1 MRIQSVTTQI
11 GAEQHAWRAR
21 PAAKLGLVTVALL
34 AFAAAVADPV
44 PQFGVTAVNA
54 RGNALYNVTM
64 TPNAIANTGALIT
77 GTTQLNTD
85 AASHSQFFAVVRAP
99 NSVTS
104 ALDLIVA
111 DASKYQIV
119 RYAGPGPTY
128 QPSATIFT
136 YSKRGSGPNKTTGL
150 AVDLVGN
157 LYAASAGIPSDS
169 KPALWVLP
177 FNTTTGVYGAP
188 VLIDNLFGGVKNCN
202 SVDEVVVAS
211 VAANPV
217 GTAAP
222 AWNQGDLLVLL
233 NGNSGGASVLVYS
246 QAAIAG
252 VLSNPSV
259 PLTGP
264 TSVLIGS
271 FAGEKPSGI
280 DLWPA
285 DTTYPASGHGVS
297 VLVPTA
303 SGRVMRFDSST
314 GAFVTDFTDG
324 LGSGLLKIKVGTYS
338 TFPYAFLAQSTPGTG
353 RILQFGVPPA
363 SGANNPLSSVS
374 TGVNNPQGLAVTN
387 SASEPVGDC
396 IYPKVC
402 APLGA
407 QLTTQITTSNLNP
420 NNPLLEESC
429 VVNADPRVTASISAG
444 TWSCAGGTLD
454 IANFCPGFPSTVL
467 PGSMCGH
474 SGPTGSG
481 FVVVKSTAKEV
492 DQDPNINNSF
502 IQNTVNA
509 NLPLPGPLNLNCPQE
524 QIFAWAPRSDLPL
537 IEGTIAEDLNNP
549 NTFIDLSGFCDN
561 GGGNTHVLSMEAY
574 GLALNSVVGPNSL
587 PRGLPGF
594 VDDKFGYLTQTITS
608 AASQINDGGT
618 TQGYVTQAKTYFDSG
633 VANTDANAYSCAM
646 NTLATADAYVRGNPA
661 NFSGLAP
668 PGNPNPAGEIDGR
681 LANLF
686 LTIDLNFLLQP
697 PNTEWPTSNVPPCM
711 TFTATPTTVIA
722 PGTAQLT
729 WSSGNGPF
737 QAASCVLSAS
747 DGNYAN
753 STLFAGAGGSVSTG
767 TLNKVGTYSAQLMCN
782 TASSSIT
789 GLAQTTIN
797 VIQLAAISV
806 GPAAPPPQIAAGG
819 TVQLT
824 ATGTYSDQSTKDVTS
839 SVSWASA
846 NTTVATVTAGGLVT
860 CVSTASTA
868 QPVVISA
875 AGTTA
880 TGTVPVTCL
889 APTLTSVVVAPA
901 SPTLAAG
908 SSVQLTATANFS
920 FGPPQNVTSSASW
933 TSSNSSVATVSGGL
947 VTCVAGTIS
956 TATITAMNGGGSGST
971 TVNCQAP
978 LLQSVSV
985 GPQNPTIAAGAT
997 VQLTATANYSYGSP
1011 QNVTGSATWST
1022 SNSSVATVS
1031 GGLVAC
1037 IAGTNSAAT
1046 ITASLSGGGSGST
1059 TVNCQAP
1066 LLQSIVVAPANPT
1079 LAAGGAVQLTA
1090 TANYSYGSPQNVTS
1104 TASWTSSNPS
1114 VATVSGGLVMCVA
1127 GTASTAT
1134 ITASLSSGGS
1144 GSTSVN
1150 CQAPVLKSI
1159 SVTPK
1164 SSGEIGEIPNGGT
1177 QQMTATGTYSYG
1189 PTRNITSVVAWTS
1202 SVSSVATV
1210 SATGLLSCKRR
1221 YSYADGNTTI
1231 SATSGTTTGSS
1242 NITCEGQGD

>member
-1 MRIQSVTTQI
+1 MRFQTSANHI
-11 GAEQHAWRAR
+11 GAEQHAWRRRTGAR
-21 PAAKLGLVTVALL
+21 LGLFCVAVL
-34 AFAAAVADPV
+34 ACGVATADPV

-54 RGNALYNVTM
+54 HGNALYNVTM
-64 TPNAIANTGALIT
+64 TPNAIANSGALIT

-128 QPSATIFT
+128 QPSTTIFT
-136 YSKRGSGPNKTTGL
+136 YSKRGPGPRKVTGL
-150 AVDLVGN
+150 AVDVTGN
-157 LYAASAGIPSDS
+157 LFAASVGVEDDDDGR
-169 KPALWVLP
+169 PALWVLP

-211 VAANPV
+211 VGASPV

-222 AWNQGDLLVLL
+222 AWNQGDVLVLL

-252 VLSNPSV
+252 VLNHPSV

-285 DTTYPASGHGVS
+285 DTTYPASGRGVS

-314 GAFVTDFTDG
+314 GAFVTDFADG

-353 RILQFGVPPA
+353 RILQFGAPPA

-396 IYPKVC
+396 IAPKTC
-402 APLGA
+402 APLGG
-407 QLTTQITTSNLNP
+407 QLTTQITTSSLNP
-420 NNPLLEESC
+420 SNPLLEESC
-429 VVNADPRVTASISAG
+429 VINADPRVTASVSAG

-454 IANFCPGFPSTVL
+454 IANFCPGFPSTLL

-481 FVVVKSTAKEV
+481 FVVVKSTAKAV

-502 IQNTVNA
+502 IQNTVDP
-509 NLPLPGPLNLNCPQE
+509 NLPLPGALNLNCPQVPM
-524 QIFAWAPRSDLPL
+524 FAWAPRSDLPG
-537 IEGTIAEDLNNP
+537 IEGTIPEG
-549 NTFIDLSGFCDN
+549 NTFIDLSGFCDS

-574 GLALNSVVGPNSL
+574 GLGLNSVVGPNSL

-594 VDDKFGYLTQTITS
+594 VDDKFANLTQTITN
-608 AASQINDGGT
+608 AGSQINDGGT

-646 NTLATADAYVRGNPA
+646 NTIATADAYVRGNAA

-668 PGNPNPAGEIDGR
+668 PGNPNPAGDIDGR
-681 LANLF
+681 MANLF
-686 LTIDLNFLLQP
+686 LTIDVDFLLQP
-697 PNTEWPTSNVPPCM
+697 PSTQWPTSNVPPCM

-722 PGTAQLT
+722 PGAAQLT
-729 WSSGNGPF
+729 WSSGTGPY
-737 QAASCVLSAS
+737 QAASCLLSAS
-747 DGNYAN
+747 DGSFTT
-753 STLFAGAGGSVSTG
+753 STPFAGASGSAPTG
-767 TLNKVGTYSAQLMCN
+767 PLNKVGTYSAQLICT
-782 TASSSIT
+782 TASSTIS
-789 GLAQTTIN
+789 GFAQTTVN
-797 VIQLAAISV
+797 VIQLAAVSV

-839 SVSWASA
+839 SVSWTSA

-860 CVSTASTA
+860 CVSTTSTA
-868 QPVVISA
+868 QQVVISA
-875 AGTTA
+875 MGTTA
-880 TGTVPVTCL
+880 TGTIPVTCL

-901 SPTLAAG
+901 SSTLAAG
-908 SSVQLTATANFS
+908 AAVQLMATANFS

-933 TSSNSSVATVSGGL
+933 SSSNSSVATVSGGL
-947 VTCVAGTIS
+947 VTCVAGTAS
-956 TATITAMNGGGSGST
+956 TARITATNGSGSGAS

-978 LLQSVSV
+978 VLQSVV
-985 GPQNPTIAAGAT
+985 VAPQNSTLTAGSS
-997 VQLTATANYSYGSP
+997 VQLTATANFSYGPP
-1011 QNVTGSATWST
+1011 QNVTGTASWTS

-1031 GGLVAC
+1031 GGL
-1037 IAGTNSAAT
+1037 AT
-1046 ITASLSGGGSGST
+1046 
-1059 TVNCQAP
+1059 
-1066 LLQSIVVAPANPT
+1066 
-1079 LAAGGAVQLTA
+1079 
-1090 TANYSYGSPQNVTS
+1090 
-1104 TASWTSSNPS
+1104 
-1114 VATVSGGLVMCVA
+1114 CVA
-1127 GTASTAT
+1127 GANSTAT
-1134 ITASLSSGGS
+1134 ITASTSGGS
-1144 GSTSVN
+1144 GSATLN
-1150 CQAPVLKSI
+1150 CQAPVLQSI
-1159 SVTPK
+1159 SVTPH

-1177 QQMTATGTYSYG
+1177 QQMTATGTYSNG
-1189 PTRNITSVVAWTS
+1189 PPRNITSLVTWTS
-1202 SVSSVATV
+1202 SSTYVATV
-1210 SATGLLSCKRR
+1210 SATGLLRCKRR
-1221 YSYADGNTTI
+1221 YSYADGNATI

-1242 NITCEGQGD
+1242 NITCEGQGR

>member
-1 MRIQSVTTQI
+1 MRSHSVTTRI
-11 GAEQHAWRAR
+11 DAEQHARRRRTAAR
-21 PAAKLGLVTVALL
+21 LGLFCVAVL
-34 AFAAAVADPV
+34 ACAVATADPV

-54 RGNALYNVTM
+54 HGNSLYNVTM

-128 QPSATIFT
+128 QPSTTIFT
-136 YSKRGSGPNKTTGL
+136 YSKRGAGPRKVTGL
-150 AVDLVGN
+150 AVDVTGN
-157 LYAASAGIPSDS
+157 LFAASVGVEDDDDGR
-169 KPALWVLP
+169 PALWVLP

-211 VAANPV
+211 VAASPV

-222 AWNQGDLLVLL
+222 AWNQGDVLVLL

-252 VLSNPSV
+252 VLNHPSV

-314 GAFVTDFTDG
+314 GAFVTDFADG

-353 RILQFGVPPA
+353 RILQFGAPPA

-396 IYPKVC
+396 IAPKTC

-429 VVNADPRVTASISAG
+429 VINADPRVTASVSAG
-444 TWSCAGGTLD
+444 TWSCAGGILD
-454 IANFCPGFPSTVL
+454 IANFCPGFPSTLL

-481 FVVVKSTAKEV
+481 FVVVKSTAKAV

-502 IQNTVNA
+502 IQNTVDP
-509 NLPLPGPLNLNCPQE
+509 NLPLPGALNLNCPQVPM
-524 QIFAWAPRSDLPL
+524 FAWAPRSDLPG
-537 IEGTIAEDLNNP
+537 IEGTIPEG

-574 GLALNSVVGPNSL
+574 GLGLNSVVGPNSL

-594 VDDKFGYLTQTITS
+594 VDDKFANLTQTITN
-608 AASQINDGGT
+608 AASQISDGGT
-618 TQGYVTQAKTYFDSG
+618 TQGDVTQAKTYFDNG

-646 NTLATADAYVRGNPA
+646 NTIATADAYVRGNPA
-661 NFSGLAP
+661 NFSGSVP
-668 PGNPNPAGEIDGR
+668 PGNPNPAGDIDGR

-686 LTIDLNFLLQP
+686 LTIDVDFLLQP
-697 PNTEWPTSNVPPCM
+697 PNTQWPTSNVPPCM

-722 PGTAQLT
+722 PGAAQLT
-729 WSSGNGPF
+729 WSSGTGPY
-737 QAASCVLSAS
+737 QAASCLLSAS
-747 DGNYAN
+747 DGSFTT
-753 STLFAGAGGSVSTG
+753 STPFAGASGSAPTG
-767 TLNKVGTYSAQLMCN
+767 PLNKVGTYSAQLICS
-782 TASSSIT
+782 TASSTIS
-789 GLAQTTIN
+789 GFAQTTVN
-797 VIQLAAISV
+797 VIQLAAIRVTPS
-806 GPAAPPPQIAAGG
+806 APPPQIVAGG
-819 TVQLT
+819 NVQLT

-839 SVSWASA
+839 SVTWASA

-868 QPVVISA
+868 QQVVISA
-875 AGTTA
+875 MGTTA
-880 TGTVPVTCL
+880 TGTIPVTCL

-901 SPTLAAG
+901 SSTLAAG
-908 SSVQLTATANFS
+908 AAVQLMATANFS

-933 TSSNSSVATVSGGL
+933 SSSNSSVATVSGGL
-947 VTCVAGTIS
+947 VTCVAGTAS
-956 TATITAMNGGGSGST
+956 TATITAMNGGGSGAS

-978 LLQSVSV
+978 M
-985 GPQNPTIAAGAT
+985 
-997 VQLTATANYSYGSP
+997 LT
-1011 QNVTGSATWST
+1011 
-1022 SNSSVATVS
+1022 
-1031 GGLVAC
+1031 
-1037 IAGTNSAAT
+1037 
-1046 ITASLSGGGSGST
+1046 
-1059 TVNCQAP
+1059 
-1066 LLQSIVVAPANPT
+1066 
-1079 LAAGGAVQLTA
+1079 
-1090 TANYSYGSPQNVTS
+1090 
-1104 TASWTSSNPS
+1104 
-1114 VATVSGGLVMCVA
+1114 
-1127 GTASTAT
+1127 
-1134 ITASLSSGGS
+1134 
-1144 GSTSVN
+1144 
-1150 CQAPVLKSI
+1150 SI

-1189 PTRNITSVVAWTS
+1189 APRNITSLVTWTS
-1202 SVSSVATV
+1202 SSTYVATV

-1221 YSYADGNTTI
+1221 YSYADGNSTI

-1242 NITCEGQGD
+1242 NITCEGQGR

>member
-1 MRIQSVTTQI
+1 MQFQSVTRQTS
-11 GAEQHAWRAR
+11 AEQHAWRR
-21 PAAKLGLVTVALL
+21 RTAAKFGLFTL
-34 AFAAAVADPV
+34 AVLACAAATADPV

-54 RGNALYNVTM
+54 QGNALYNVTM

-77 GTTQLNTD
+77 ATTQLNTD

-111 DASKYQIV
+111 DAAKYQIV

-128 QPSATIFT
+128 QPSTTIFS
-136 YSKRGSGPNKTTGL
+136 YSKKGSGPNKTTGL
-150 AVDLVGN
+150 AVDAVGN
-157 LYAASAGIPSDS
+157 LYAASAGVPSDS

-177 FNTTTGVYGAP
+177 FNSTSGAYGAP
-188 VLIDNLFGGVKNCN
+188 VLIDNLFGGVKNCG
-202 SVDEVVVAS
+202 SIEEVVVAS
-211 VAANPV
+211 VAASSV

-222 AWNQGDLLVLL
+222 AWNQGDILVLV
-233 NGNSGGASVLVYS
+233 NADAGGASVLVYS

-252 VLSNPSV
+252 VLNHPSV

-264 TSVLIGS
+264 TSILINS

-285 DTTYPASGHGVS
+285 DATYPASGHGVS
-297 VLVPTA
+297 LLLPTA

-314 GAFVTDFTDG
+314 GAFVTDFADG
-324 LGSGLLKIKVGTYS
+324 LGAGLLKIKVGTYS
-338 TFPYAFLAQSTPGTG
+338 TFPYAFVAQSTPGTG
-353 RILQFGVPPA
+353 RILQFGAPPA
-363 SGANNPLSSVS
+363 SGANAPLSSVS

-396 IYPKVC
+396 IAPKIC

-429 VVNADPRVTASISAG
+429 VVTADPRVTASISAG

-454 IANFCPGFPSTVL
+454 IANFCPGFPSTLL

-481 FVVVKSTAKEV
+481 FVVVKSTAKAV

-502 IQNTVNA
+502 IQNTVDA
-509 NLPLPGPLNLNCPQE
+509 NLPLPGALNLNCPQVPM
-524 QIFAWAPRSDLPL
+524 FAWAPRSDLPG
-537 IEGTIAEDLNNP
+537 IEGTIPEG
-549 NTFIDLSGFCDN
+549 NTFIDLSGFCDD
-561 GGGNTHVLSMEAY
+561 GGGHTHVLSMISY
-574 GLALNSVVGPNSL
+574 GLGLNSVVGPNSL

-594 VDDKFGYLTQTITS
+594 VDDKFANLTQTITN
-608 AASQINDGGT
+608 AASQVNDGGT
-618 TQGYVTQAKTYFDSG
+618 TQGYVTQAQTYFNNG

-646 NTLATADAYVRGNPA
+646 NTIATADAYVRGNPA

-668 PGNPNPAGEIDGR
+668 PGNPNPAGDIDGR

-686 LTIDLNFLLQP
+686 LTIDVDFLLQP
-697 PNTEWPTSNVPPCM
+697 PNTQWPTSNVPPCM

-722 PGTAQLT
+722 PGAAQLT
-729 WSSGNGPF
+729 WSSGTGPY
-737 QAASCVLSAS
+737 QAASCLLSAS
-747 DGNYAN
+747 DGSFTT
-753 STLFAGAGGSVSTG
+753 STPFAGASGSAPTG
-767 TLNKVGTYSAQLMCN
+767 PLNKVGTYSAQLICS
-782 TASSSIT
+782 TASSTIS
-789 GLAQTTIN
+789 GFAQTTVN

-819 TVQLT
+819 TVQLI

-868 QPVVISA
+868 QQVVISA
-875 AGTTA
+875 LGTTA

-947 VTCVAGTIS
+947 VTCVAGIAG

-978 LLQSVSV
+978 LLQSVVLAPS
-985 GPQNPTIAAGAT
+985 NPRLAAGSSL
-997 VQLTATANYSYGSP
+997 QLTATANFSYGSP

-1031 GGLVAC
+1031 GGLVTC
-1037 IAGTNSAAT
+1037 VAGVNNAVM
-1046 ITASLSGGGSGST
+1046 ITATSGSGSGST
-1059 TVNCQAP
+1059 TVTCQAP
-1066 LLQSIVVAPANPT
+1066 ALQ
-1079 LAAGGAVQLTA
+1079 
-1090 TANYSYGSPQNVTS
+1090 
-1104 TASWTSSNPS
+1104 
-1114 VATVSGGLVMCVA
+1114 
-1127 GTASTAT
+1127 
-1134 ITASLSSGGS
+1134 
-1144 GSTSVN
+1144 
-1150 CQAPVLKSI
+1150 SI

-1189 PTRNITSVVAWTS
+1189 PSRNITSAVTWTS
-1202 SVSSVATV
+1202 SAPTVATV

-1221 YSYADGNTTI
+1221 YSYSDGNTII

-1242 NITCEGQGD
+1242 NITCEGQGF

>member
-1 MRIQSVTTQI
+1 MRIQSLTNHI
-11 GAEQHAWRAR
+11 GGLQHGWRR
-21 PAAKLGLVTVALL
+21 RTAAKFGLFTVAALTC
-34 AFAAAVADPV
+34 AAATADPV

-54 RGNALYNVTM
+54 QGNALYNVTM
-64 TPNAIANTGALIT
+64 TPNAIANAGALIT

-85 AASHSQFFAVVRAP
+85 AASHSQFFAVVRSP

-128 QPSATIFT
+128 QPSTNIFS

-150 AVDLVGN
+150 AVDVVGN
-157 LYAASAGIPSDS
+157 LYAASAGVPSDS

-177 FNTTTGVYGAP
+177 FNAATGAYGAP
-188 VLIDNLFGGVKNCN
+188 VLIDNLFGGVKNCG
-202 SVDEVVVAS
+202 SIDEVVVAN
-211 VAANPV
+211 AAASPV
-217 GTAAP
+217 GTAVP
-222 AWNQGDLLVLL
+222 AWNQGDVLVLL

-252 VLSNPSV
+252 VLSHPSV

-271 FAGEKPSGI
+271 FGGEKPSGI

-297 VLVPTA
+297 LLIPTA

-314 GAFVTDFTDG
+314 GAFVTDFADG
-324 LGSGLLKIKVGTYS
+324 LGNGLLKIKVSTYS
-338 TFPYAFLAQSTPGTG
+338 TFPYAFVAQATPGTG
-353 RILQFGVPPA
+353 RILQFGAPPA
-363 SGANNPLSSVS
+363 SGANTPLASVS
-374 TGVNNPQGLAVTN
+374 TGVNNPEGLAVTN
-387 SASEPVGDC
+387 SASQPVGDC
-396 IYPKVC
+396 IAPKIC

-454 IANFCPGFPSTVL
+454 IANFCPGFPSTLL

-481 FVVVKSTAKEV
+481 FVVVKSTAKAV

-502 IQNTVNA
+502 IENTVDA
-509 NLPLPGPLNLNCPQE
+509 NLPLPGALNLNCPQVPM
-524 QIFAWAPRSDLPL
+524 FAWAPRSDLPG
-537 IEGTIAEDLNNP
+537 IEGTIPEG
-549 NTFIDLSGFCDN
+549 NTFIDLSGFCDD
-561 GGGNTHVLSMEAY
+561 GGGHTHVLSMISY
-574 GLALNSVVGPNSL
+574 GLGLNSVVGPNSL

-594 VDDKFGYLTQTITS
+594 VDDKFANLTQTITN
-608 AASQINDGGT
+608 AGSQINDGGT
-618 TQGYVTQAKTYFDSG
+618 TQGYVTQAKTYFDTG

-646 NTLATADAYVRGNPA
+646 NTIATADGYVRGNPA
-661 NFSGLAP
+661 NFSGSAP
-668 PGNPNPAGEIDGR
+668 PGNPNPAGDIDGR

-686 LTIDLNFLLQP
+686 LTIDVDFLLQP
-697 PNTEWPTSNVPPCM
+697 PNTGWPTSNVPPCM

-722 PGTAQLT
+722 PGAAQLN
-729 WSSGNGPF
+729 WSSGTGPY
-737 QAASCVLSAS
+737 QAASCLLSAS
-747 DGNYAN
+747 DGSFTT
-753 STLFAGAGGSVSTG
+753 STPFVGAGGSVSTG
-767 TLNKVGTYSAQLMCN
+767 TLNKVGTYSAQLMCS
-782 TASSSIT
+782 TASSTIT
-789 GLAQTTIN
+789 GFAQTTVN

-819 TVQLT
+819 TVQLA

-846 NTTVATVTAGGLVT
+846 DTTVATVTPAGGLVT
-860 CVSTASTA
+860 CVSTASMA
-868 QPVVISA
+868 KQVVISA
-875 AGTTA
+875 MGATA
-880 TGTVPVTCL
+880 TGTIPVTCL

-933 TSSNSSVATVSGGL
+933 SSSNSGVATVTGGL
-947 VTCVAGTIS
+947 VTCIAGANS
-956 TATITAMNGGGSGST
+956 SATITAMNGGGSGST

-978 LLQSVSV
+978 VLQSVV
-985 GPQNPTIAAGAT
+985 VAPPNPTLAAGAT
-997 VQLTATANYSYGSP
+997 AQLTATANYSYGSP
-1011 QNVTGSATWST
+1011 VNVTGSATWNT
-1022 SNSSVATVS
+1022 SNASVATVL
-1031 GGLVAC
+1031 GGLV
-1037 IAGTNSAAT
+1037 T
-1046 ITASLSGGGSGST
+1046 
-1059 TVNCQAP
+1059 
-1066 LLQSIVVAPANPT
+1066 
-1079 LAAGGAVQLTA
+1079 
-1090 TANYSYGSPQNVTS
+1090 
-1104 TASWTSSNPS
+1104 
-1114 VATVSGGLVMCVA
+1114 CVA
-1127 GTASTAT
+1127 GANNAAT

-1144 GSTSVN
+1144 GSTTVN

-1159 SVTPK
+1159 SVSPT

-1177 QQMTATGTYSYG
+1177 QQMTATGTYSSG
-1189 PTRNITSVVAWTS
+1189 PPRNITSLVTWTS
-1202 SVSSVATV
+1202 SSTYVATV
-1210 SATGLLSCKRR
+1210 SATGVLSCRRR
-1221 YSYADGNTTI
+1221 YTYSDGNTTI

-1242 NITCEGQGD
+1242 NITCEGLGQ

>member
-1 MRIQSVTTQI
+1 MQFQSVTRQTS
-11 GAEQHAWRAR
+11 AEQHAWRR
-21 PAAKLGLVTVALL
+21 RTAKFGLFTL
-34 AFAAAVADPV
+34 AVLACAAATADPV

-54 RGNALYNVTM
+54 QGNALYNVTM

-77 GTTQLNTD
+77 ATTQLNTD

-111 DASKYQIV
+111 DAAKYQIV

-128 QPSATIFT
+128 QPSTTIFS
-136 YSKRGSGPNKTTGL
+136 YSKKGSGPNKTTGL
-150 AVDLVGN
+150 AVDVVGN
-157 LYAASAGIPSDS
+157 LYAASAGVPSDS

-177 FNTTTGVYGAP
+177 FNSTSGAYGAP
-188 VLIDNLFGGVKNCN
+188 VLIDNLFGGVKNCG
-202 SVDEVVVAS
+202 SIEEVVVAS
-211 VAANPV
+211 VAASSV

-222 AWNQGDLLVLL
+222 AWNQGDILVLV
-233 NGNSGGASVLVYS
+233 NADAGGASVLVYS

-252 VLSNPSV
+252 VLNHPSV

-264 TSVLIGS
+264 TSILINS

-280 DLWPA
+280 DLWRA
-285 DTTYPASGHGVS
+285 DATYPASGHGVS
-297 VLVPTA
+297 LLLPTA

-314 GAFVTDFTDG
+314 GAFVTDFADG
-324 LGSGLLKIKVGTYS
+324 LGAGLLKIKVGTYS
-338 TFPYAFLAQSTPGTG
+338 TFPYAFVAQSTPGTG
-353 RILQFGVPPA
+353 RILQFGAPPA
-363 SGANNPLSSVS
+363 SGANAPLSSVS

-396 IYPKVC
+396 IAPKIC

-429 VVNADPRVTASISAG
+429 VVTADPRVTASISAG

-454 IANFCPGFPSTVL
+454 IANFCPGFPSTLL

-481 FVVVKSTAKEV
+481 FVVVKSTAKAV

-502 IQNTVNA
+502 IQNTVDA
-509 NLPLPGPLNLNCPQE
+509 NLPLPGALNLNCPQVPM
-524 QIFAWAPRSDLPL
+524 FAWAPRSDLPG
-537 IEGTIAEDLNNP
+537 IEGTIPEG
-549 NTFIDLSGFCDN
+549 NTFIDLSGFCDD
-561 GGGNTHVLSMEAY
+561 GGGHTHVLSMISY
-574 GLALNSVVGPNSL
+574 GLGLNSVVGPNSL

-594 VDDKFGYLTQTITS
+594 VDDKFANLTQTITN

-618 TQGYVTQAKTYFDSG
+618 TQGYVTQAQTYFNNG

-646 NTLATADAYVRGNPA
+646 NTIATADAYVRGNPA

-668 PGNPNPAGEIDGR
+668 PGNPNPAGDIDGR

-686 LTIDLNFLLQP
+686 LTIDVDFLLQP
-697 PNTEWPTSNVPPCM
+697 PNTQWPTSNVPPCM

-722 PGTAQLT
+722 PGAAQLT
-729 WSSGNGPF
+729 WSSGTGPY
-737 QAASCVLSAS
+737 QAASCLLSAS
-747 DGNYAN
+747 DGSF
-753 STLFAGAGGSVSTG
+753 STSTPFDGASGSAPTG
-767 TLNKVGTYSAQLMCN
+767 RLNKVGTYSAQLICS
-782 TASSSIT
+782 TASSTIS
-789 GLAQTTIN
+789 GFAQTTVN

-819 TVQLT
+819 TVQLI

-860 CVSTASTA
+860 CVSSASTA
-868 QPVVISA
+868 QQVVISA
-875 AGTTA
+875 LGTTA

-933 TSSNSSVATVSGGL
+933 TSSNSSVATVSGGV
-947 VTCVAGTIS
+947 VTCVAGIAG

-978 LLQSVSV
+978 LLQSVVLAPS
-985 GPQNPTIAAGAT
+985 NPTLAAGSSL
-997 VQLTATANYSYGSP
+997 QLTATANFSYGSP

-1022 SNSSVATVS
+1022 SNSSVATVF
-1031 GGLVAC
+1031 GGLVTC
-1037 IAGTNSAAT
+1037 VAGVNNAAM
-1046 ITASLSGGGSGST
+1046 ITATSGSGSGST
-1059 TVNCQAP
+1059 TVTCQAP
-1066 LLQSIVVAPANPT
+1066 ALQ
-1079 LAAGGAVQLTA
+1079 
-1090 TANYSYGSPQNVTS
+1090 
-1104 TASWTSSNPS
+1104 
-1114 VATVSGGLVMCVA
+1114 
-1127 GTASTAT
+1127 
-1134 ITASLSSGGS
+1134 
-1144 GSTSVN
+1144 
-1150 CQAPVLKSI
+1150 SI

-1189 PTRNITSVVAWTS
+1189 PSRNITSAVTWTS
-1202 SVSSVATV
+1202 SAPTVATV
-1210 SATGLLSCKRR
+1210 SATGLLRCKRR
-1221 YSYADGNTTI
+1221 YSYSDGNTII

-1242 NITCEGQGD
+1242 NITCEGQGF